1 MKKVK
6 VVFYPNTQKTNQ
18 LTKITPIYM
27 RIAKPD
33 LGKVETKLNAYLSE
47 DEMRYWNPIT
57 QRSEFPGTKVNRVLE
72 DLQYEFESLPY
83 RFKEE
88 YPDFSPQEIKNKVLK
103 VEDYNTNQFGRVLD
117 YVDSYYH
124 SVVLPNQHIVLG
136 TKKNYQKAIRHF
148 RNYMKYSKNEKCI
161 MKGLNTV
168 IALGFYDYLCQE
180 IPSIGK
186 RSILKVSAASVVE
199 KIKHIFERAVDT
211 ELIRSNPF
219 KKIKLD
225 KRSPKRDELNLKE
238 IKLIEQLDLKG
249 NRKIDVY
256 RDIFLFLIYT
266 GLPYGD
272 FYNLTK
278 NDIQEENGVWILTI
292 KRSKTGIELKQALI
306 EPAIRLIKKYEG
318 SYETIIYN
326 RLFPK
331 RHLNSVNEHLKFI
344 QEKAKIHKK
353 LSTHIGRHTCSQM
366 LRETGNI
373 NIDVINS
380 MLGWSNGRLGASMNY
395 RRTSI
400 NMLKDAKTKYETFL
414 NQ

>member
-6 VVFYPNTQKTNQ
+6 VVFYPNKRKTNAK
-18 LTKITPIYM
+18 TKVTPIYM
-27 RIAKPD
+27 RIAKAD
-33 LGKVETKLNAYLSE
+33 LGKVETKLEVYV
-47 DEMRYWNPIT
+47 DEVELKYWNDIT

-72 DLQYEFESLPY
+72 DLMYEFESLPY

-88 YPDFSPQEIKNKVLK
+88 YPEFSPQQIKDKVLK
-103 VEDYNTNQFGRVLD
+103 TENFNTDRFCKVLD
-117 YVDSYYH
+117 YVDNYYH
-124 SVVLPNQHIVLG
+124 TVVIPNQHIVLG
-136 TKKNYQKAIRHF
+136 TKNNYKKSIRHF
-148 RNYMKYSKNEKCI
+148 RNYMNYSKNNKCL
-161 MKGLNTV
+161 MNGLNTV

-180 IPSIGK
+180 IPTIGK
-186 RSILKVSAASVVE
+186 RSIQKVSAASVIE

-211 ELIRSNPF
+211 ELIRNNPF

-225 KRSPKRDELNLKE
+225 KRSPKRDELNLSE
-238 IKLIEQLDLKG
+238 IKLLETLPLK
-249 NRKIDVY
+249 NRMLEVY

-278 NDIQEENGVWILTI
+278 NDITEENGEVILTI

-306 EPAIRLIKKYEG
+306 APAVQLIKKYEQ

-344 QEKAKIHKK
+344 QEKAGINKK

-366 LRETGNI
+366 LRETGTI
-373 NIDVINS
+373 NLDVINS